1 MATATVLTRRA
12 GPCTFLTLQRP
23 ASRNALNRQLLGELN
38 SALDEAEREPDTRV
52 VVLQGAPEVF
62 CTGMDLN
69 EALHDGVDEAG
80 EAGRPTNALYLH
92 TLKRFTLSTRTIVAR
107 VDGATIAGGVGLV
120 AAADFAL
127 GGPAC
132 TFALSEALW
141 GLLPACVVPFLVRR
155 IGFQRAYAL
164 TLGTQTIGAARAY
177 EIGLLDELC
186 SDLDGSLR
194 KLTTRLARLDPTTVL
209 EAKRYFR
216 RMWILSEAT
225 EAAALEELTMLMG
238 QPRVRENIRA
248 FVDEGRFPWET
259 R

>member
-1 MATATVLTRRA
+1 MTPSTVLTQRA

-23 ASRNALNRQLLGELN
+23 ASRNSLNRQLLTELN
-38 SALDEAEREPDTRV
+38 DALDASEHDPDTRV
-52 VVLQGAPEVF
+52 VVLQGAADVF
-62 CTGMDLN
+62 CTGMDLR
-69 EALHDGVDEAG
+69 EALQDGTSPSEGAG
-80 EAGRPTNALYLH
+80 AAPHELYLR
-92 TLKRFTLSTRTIVAR
+92 TLKRFTLSPRIIVAR
-107 VDGATIAGGVGLV
+107 VDGVTLAGGVGLV

-141 GLLPACVVPFLVRR
+141 GLLPACVLPFLVRR
-155 IGFQRAYAL
+155 VGFQRAYAM
-164 TLGTQTIGAARAY
+164 TLGTQTIGAARAC

-186 SDLDGSLR
+186 VDLDAGVR
-194 KLTTRLARLDPTTVL
+194 RLTTRLTRLDPATVL

-216 RMWILSEAT
+216 RLWILSEAT

-238 QPRVRENIRA
+238 TPRVRANLRA
-248 FVDEGRFPWET
+248 FVDEGRFPWEP